1 MGSIFK
7 QPEKPVQTIEI
18 QDPVDVNVLVVM
30 RENSLK
36 LAALAPRDSRIKN
49 TA

>member
-18 QDPVDVNVLVVM
+18 QDPVDVNNMDLRPSDEESTNVWSTNETSDL
-30 RENSLK
+30 LF
-36 LAALAPRDSRIKN
+36 
-49 TA
+49 